1 MNYEFLCTDCLTNES
16 LIRYV
21 RIKECPICHSH
32 NKFAI
37 TLSDLTYYL
46 DSCISHNYSDLD
58 YQDGTEYDPERNC
71 FYYIDTDDEVELTD
85 IYNILGDN
93 DVLDSSIN
101 HETRTE
107 IYEALFNSIYP
118 ARNIYSYLAETGWV
132 HATSN
137 DLFFTWESFN
147 YLIQNNNRF
156 FDFIRRSRSEYLDKI
171 FSLLSEFEEEIPA
184 NTVLFRVRNDK
195 SLNPNT
201 LDNVDSAL
209 KEIAPAPCK
218 YTQSYRMSP
227 KGISYTYLSTEIKT
241 CLMECKTHIHDITL
255 IGKFKVRK
263 PLRILNLEV
272 KEYPYNNLFSGH
284 FDREKEDIGYFIE
297 RYSSEISKQE
307 HDYEYL
313 PTQVIAEYIRLQGYD
328 GIAYSSAKTKATNYV
343 FFYGPDYYKFS
354 DIKPKSWNY
363 YIDSVPHFTDIL
375 ELKGC
380 ALCEITN
387 SKSYKY
393 NIIKSI
399 LDF

>member
-1 MNYEFLCTDCLTNES
+1 MKSFFL
-16 LIRYV
+16 
-21 RIKECPICHSH
+21 
-32 NKFAI
+32 
-37 TLSDLTYYL
+37 
-46 DSCISHNYSDLD
+46 
-58 YQDGTEYDPERNC
+58 
-71 FYYIDTDDEVELTD
+71 
-85 IYNILGDN
+85 
-93 DVLDSSIN
+93 
-101 HETRTE
+101 TE

-156 FDFIRRSRSEYLDKI
+156 FDFNRRSRSEYLDKI

-255 IGKFKVRK
+255 IGKFKFVS
-263 PLRILNLEV
+263 LL
-272 KEYPYNNLFSGH
+272 
-284 FDREKEDIGYFIE
+284 
-297 RYSSEISKQE
+297 
-307 HDYEYL
+307 EYL
-313 PTQVIAEYIRLQGYD
+313 IWKLRNILIITFFQG
-328 GIAYSSAKTKATNYV
+328 ILIEKKKTL
-343 FFYGPDYYKFS
+343 
-354 DIKPKSWNY
+354 
-363 YIDSVPHFTDIL
+363 DIL
-375 ELKGC
+375 LKDI
-380 ALCEITN
+380 LQKLVNKNMTM
-387 SKSYKY
+387 
-393 NIIKSI
+393 NICLLK
-399 LDF
+399 